1 MLMSY
6 ETLKSW
12 IGDIF
17 EMTSDYTGVVL
28 TEDDRTD
35 IACELIDYTSL
46 TDADVEKEI
55 NKKLNSKGYCYNTE
69 TCIWE
74 LGKKFTVSIT
84 ETLNREI
91 TVIAQS
97 NSEAM
102 KKVHEQYDNEEIV
115 LDSGDFVDAHFD
127 AWLCENEEC

>member
-55 NKKLNSKGYCYNTE
+55 NKKLISKGYY
-69 TCIWE
+69 
-74 LGKKFTVSIT
+74 
-84 ETLNREI
+84 
-91 TVIAQS
+91 
-97 NSEAM
+97 
-102 KKVHEQYDNEEIV
+102 
-115 LDSGDFVDAHFD
+115 
-127 AWLCENEEC
+127 